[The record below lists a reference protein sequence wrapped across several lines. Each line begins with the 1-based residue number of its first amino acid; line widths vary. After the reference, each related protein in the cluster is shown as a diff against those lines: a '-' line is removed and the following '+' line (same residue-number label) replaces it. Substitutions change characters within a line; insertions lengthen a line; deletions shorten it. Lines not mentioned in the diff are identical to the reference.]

1 MYVLKSIAAS
11 SRDGEDPAHDDAAS
25 VRQPVR
31 NGAPEPAQTV
41 IYLDPRAFTRDCVG
55 GWFQSTLSGFSVR
68 VFQDPSEL
76 EGAPDVNERIRA
88 VIINTG
94 PERIS
99 SASVAGL
106 VSAVSELL
114 PEIPVALLSEFEDSQ
129 SIREAFAL
137 GVRCCIPTS
146 LASKVAVEAVRLI
159 CVGGTFAPTVAL
171 LCQSGP
177 LQGSVGEPQ
186 IAGFTQRQS
195 QTLDCLQRG
204 TANKLIAYELNMC
217 ESTVKVHIRN
227 IMKKLNATNRTQV
240 AYLTR
245 GFFEGAA
252 QHQRA

>member
-99 SASVAGL
+99 SVNSSPRFRWRYYPSSRTLRAFERPSHL
-106 VSAVSELL
+106 VSAATYRRAWPRRWRSRRSVS
-114 PEIPVALLSEFEDSQ
+114 
-129 SIREAFAL
+129 FAL
-137 GVRCCIPTS
+137 
-146 LASKVAVEAVRLI
+146 
-159 CVGGTFAPTVAL
+159 
-171 LCQSGP
+171 
-177 LQGSVGEPQ
+177 
-186 IAGFTQRQS
+186 
-195 QTLDCLQRG
+195 
-204 TANKLIAYELNMC
+204 
-217 ESTVKVHIRN
+217 
-227 IMKKLNATNRTQV
+227 
-240 AYLTR
+240 
-245 GFFEGAA
+245 AA
-252 QHQRA
+252 RSHQRSRYCAKAALCRVQWASRRSRALRSGSRRSWTACNVAWRTS